1 MNYISLSAVQN
12 TLEYFSS
19 RLTATGFFDVIL
31 PILGVLGVFFLFFGA
46 LGVKILCFLQ
56 LRLPFAVGNV
66 PATAVAYCQGAGE
79 CQGALYQVIRSL
91 AVWWLPFPGPTLS
104 PGGAASPED
113 CPEYLATPVVR

>member
-1 MNYISLSAVQN
+1 MFFES
-12 TLEYFSS
+12 
-19 RLTATGFFDVIL
+19 TGFFDLVRFYSWCSWFIV
-31 PILGVLGVFFLFFGA
+31 PVSSV

-91 AVWWLPFPGPTLS
+91 AVWWPPSPGPMLS

-113 CPEYLATPVVR
+113 CPEYLATPAVR

>member
-1 MNYISLSAVQN
+1 MNYISVSAVQN

-19 RLTATGFFDVIL
+19 RLVFRSYAMLFFLFLVFL
-31 PILGVLGVFFLFFGA
+31 VYSSCFFGVLGV
-46 LGVKILCFLQ
+46 KIPCFLQ

-91 AVWWLPFPGPTLS
+91 AVWWPPSPGPMLS

-113 CPEYLATPVVR
+113 CPEYLAMPVVR